1 MEDRTLA
8 ILIDADNAQ
17 PALTSILM
25 SRIGKEGRIMIR
37 RAYGDWTSPSMNG
50 WKQVLIEDAIQPIQQ
65 FRYTTGRN
73 ATDSALIIDA
83 MDLLYTTDINAFCI
97 VSSDS
102 DFTRL
107 ATRLREAGRTVY
119 GVGRRFTPR
128 SFVAAC
134 DHFIHTDTLAD
145 EEQPD
150 TPGTNSSAT
159 KAPPASRLPLSSA
172 VSSADTSHANQEP
185 TQKHTEVPT
194 GHAPGR
200 SATMDAEVPPRQPKA
215 TTPAADTNITP
226 SASRAIRG
234 ASRGQLLAA
243 IDACRKDDGWAS
255 LGELGSVLLKS
266 SPPMP
271 PKSLGFSSLQTML
284 REQPYLEV
292 ETRQRSSGGAGL
304 YVRRRAV

>member
-17 PALTSILM
+17 PALTPFLM

-37 RAYGDWTSPSMNG
+37 RAYGDWTSPGMNG
-50 WKQVLIEDAIQPIQQ
+50 WKQVLIENAIQPIQQ
-65 FRYTTGRN
+65 FRYTTGKN

-83 MDLLYTTDINAFCI
+83 MDLLHTTDINAFCI

-119 GVGRRFTPR
+119 GAGKRITPR
-128 SFVAAC
+128 SFIAAC
-134 DHFIHTDTLAD
+134 DHFIHADTLAG
-145 EEQPD
+145 EEQPA
-150 TPGTNSSAT
+150 TQAINRSA
-159 KAPPASRLPLSSA
+159 AEAAPASRLPLSSA
-172 VSSADTSHANQEP
+172 NASHANQEP
-185 TQKHTEVPT
+185 TQKHTGVQT

-200 SATMDAEVPPRQPKA
+200 SATMDADVPPRRPKA
-215 TTPAADTNITP
+215 TNPGPDTNITP
-226 SASRAIRG
+226 SASRVIQG
-234 ASRGQLLAA
+234 ASREQLLAA
-243 IDACRKDDGWAS
+243 IDTCRKDDGWTS

-266 SPPMP
+266 APPMS
-271 PKSLGFSSLQTML
+271 PKSQGFSNLQKML

-292 ETRQRSSGGAGL
+292 ASRQVGSGGAAL
-304 YVRRRAV
+304 YVRKRPV